1 MCRKTAGD
9 KTIAYRVLLT
19 FSSFVS
25 SDFIDEQPRAVDG
38 NSGRIVLFR
47 KMRRIINSESWENV
61 LIYTTQV
68 NICDTPLV
76 CCIA

>member
-25 SDFIDEQPRAVDG
+25 SDFIDEQPTAVDG
-38 NSGRIVLFR
+38 NSVKIVLFR
-47 KMRRIINSESWENV
+47 KMRRINSESWEDV

-68 NICDTPLV
+68 NIYDTPLV